1 MSYLEWKASRTEFII
16 VDNEPFMLEMN
27 TVRVW
32 RQKVTSA
39 TIYAGISLEDLFTN
53 ARISF
58 KSNNFIN
65 FV

>member
-32 RQKVTSA
+32 RQKV
-39 TIYAGISLEDLFTN
+39 YFRNNLAGISLED
-53 ARISF
+53 
-58 KSNNFIN
+58 
-65 FV
+65 VY